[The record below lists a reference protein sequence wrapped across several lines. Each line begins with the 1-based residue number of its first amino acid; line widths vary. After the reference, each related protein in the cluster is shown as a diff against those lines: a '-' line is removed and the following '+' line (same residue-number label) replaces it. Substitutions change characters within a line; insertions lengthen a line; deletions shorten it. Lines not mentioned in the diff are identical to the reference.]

1 MNIFIISFSILIYNL
16 FTEAYQ
22 IPFKKYNLHQKQKFK
37 QLTKLNA
44 NMNVNLLPELL
55 SIAADDKWGLWATAA
70 AASATGIQL
79 EKNTK
84 IGKALSA
91 PVCSMLITAIAT
103 NIGILPTGGSIYL
116 IALQSFVVKLA
127 TPLLL
132 LGADL
137 KKIIKETGII
147 LKAFL
152 LGTIGTLLGV
162 ITGYK
167 IFSKPINAL
176 PDGIGAIS
184 ALCAK
189 NIGGGLNFMAV
200 ADSWISPTGGT
211 GIAASTLGLALACDN
226 VLGLLYFPLI
236 SAIGAPYEGDS
247 SSDSSSS
254 SSSNNNNIN
263 NNNNKNN
270 MNSKSIDSD
279 ITTTIITTT
288 TTTTSSMGNDDN
300 MNNIQSDLEHSLI
313 AIALAFVI
321 ASLSEH
327 LAALPL
333 VRHHVTWLTAV
344 PISTALAVII
354 ATCFS
359 KQLQPL
365 LQVSDLIG
373 RILLL
378 LFFGSIGNSA
388 GTISSVVNTT
398 GATAF
403 LMFGCILYIVHL
415 TFILC
420 GGRLLKIP
428 IPDLLLA
435 SNANIGNP
443 ATASSLAVGMKWNSR
458 ALPALLVGTL
468 GNSIGTFLGLLC
480 GRMLLNQ

>member
-1 MNIFIISFSILIYNL
+1 MNKFFINFNIIIYSFSLLICIEGYK
-16 FTEAYQ
+16 
-22 IPFKKYNLHQKQKFK
+22 IPLKKLTSTSSLQQQRPIQF
-37 QLTKLNA
+37 TKLGA
-44 NMNVNLLPELL
+44 LPELL
-55 SIAADDKWGLWATAA
+55 SISTNDKWALWATAA

-84 IGKALSA
+84 VGKALSA

-103 NIGILPTGGSIYL
+103 NIGILPAGGSIYL
-116 IALQSFVVKLA
+116 TALQSFVVKLA

-162 ITGYK
+162 IIGYK
-167 IFSKPINAL
+167 IFAEPINAL

-200 ADSWISPTGGT
+200 ADSWISPSGTTT

-236 SAIGAPYEGDS
+236 STIGAPYEGDKG
-247 SSDSSSS
+247 DV
-254 SSSNNNNIN
+254 NNNNNNNNNDDNNNIN
-263 NNNNKNN
+263 DNYNNNNEKVSDTN
-270 MNSKSIDSD
+270 M
-279 ITTTIITTT
+279 TLTG
-288 TTTTSSMGNDDN
+288 TSEDVEQDKKVNTN
-300 MNNIQSDLEHSLI
+300 QTDLEHSLI
-313 AIALAFVI
+313 AVAISLII
-321 ASLSEH
+321 ASSSEH
-327 LAALPL
+327 IAMLPFICN
-333 VRHHVTWLTAV
+333 HITWLTSV
-344 PISTALAVII
+344 PISTGIAVFI

-359 KQLQPL
+359 KQMKPL
-365 LQVSDLIG
+365 LKVSDLIG

-388 GTISSVVNTT
+388 GTISSVVGTR
-398 GATAF
+398 GAAAF

-415 TFILC
+415 TVIL
-420 GGRLLKIP
+420 GGGHLLKIP

-443 ATASSLAVGMKWNSR
+443 ATASSLAIGMKWNSR

-480 GRMLLNQ
+480 GRILMNQ